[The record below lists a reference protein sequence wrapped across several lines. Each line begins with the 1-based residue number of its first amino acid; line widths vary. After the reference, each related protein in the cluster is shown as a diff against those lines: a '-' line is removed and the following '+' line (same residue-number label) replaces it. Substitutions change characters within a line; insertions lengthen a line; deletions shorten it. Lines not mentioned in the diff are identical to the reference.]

1 MKKTGENNYALQY
14 EALRQFIRAAGMKYI
29 EFADLAGINRSSF
42 QTMLSKESSMKTET
56 FTKII
61 KAMDKI
67 FSGIEEGTEI
77 SKELSILSLIF
88 TIPRDDLPEI
98 IREASIE
105 VFGSPKESE
114 KVGLNELLKSKALN
128 RILNSTN
135 HNHTTRKKKSNLIL
149 SRKSHSIE
157 SDKAVRIVCNMD
169 SALYNLVVKSAEKN
183 NRTFEDEL
191 EEIVYWSFE
200 DYNSNIK
207 RKRAE
212 HGND

>member
-88 TIPRDDLPEI
+88 TIARDDLSEI
-98 IREASIE
+98 IRETSIE

-135 HNHTTRKKKSNLIL
+135 HNHTTPKKK
-149 SRKSHSIE
+149 
-157 SDKAVRIVCNMD
+157 
-169 SALYNLVVKSAEKN
+169 
-183 NRTFEDEL
+183 
-191 EEIVYWSFE
+191 
-200 DYNSNIK
+200 
-207 RKRAE
+207 
-212 HGND
+212 

>member
-1 MKKTGENNYALQY
+1 MKKMGENNNALQY
-14 EALRQFIRAAGMKYI
+14 EALRQFIRVAGMKYI

-42 QTMLSKESSMKTET
+42 QTMLSKESSMKTDT

-67 FSGIEEGTEI
+67 FSNIEEGTEI

-88 TIPRDDLPEI
+88 AIPRDDLPEI
-98 IREASIE
+98 IRQASIE

-128 RILNSTN
+128 TIFDSTN
-135 HNHTTRKKKSNLIL
+135 QNHIPPKKKSNLIL
-149 SRKSHSIE
+149 SRKSHPIE

-169 SALYNLVVKSAEKN
+169 SDLYHLVVKSAEKN

-200 DYNSNIK
+200 DL
-207 RKRAE
+207 
-212 HGND
+212 